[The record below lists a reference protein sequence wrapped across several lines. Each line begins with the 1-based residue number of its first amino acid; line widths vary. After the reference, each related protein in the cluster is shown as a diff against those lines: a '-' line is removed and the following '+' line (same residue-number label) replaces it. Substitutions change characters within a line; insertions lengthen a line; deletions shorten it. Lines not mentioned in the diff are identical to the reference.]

1 MNETADQPPAI
12 RRALVLTNPKARQVI
27 DRLDSALDLLRE
39 AGLELLIAQ
48 PGFGCHGEILNEHQS
63 RCDRVIV
70 AGGDGTLNAMIDEIV
85 QTGLPLGILPLGTAN
100 DLARTLGIPSDP
112 LEAARIIAAG
122 KTRAIDL
129 GQANN
134 KYFFNVASIGVSV
147 RISDALSG
155 ELKKRWGVLAYLWTA
170 IRVLNASRPF
180 RVQVKCGDEVWQGRS
195 LQITVGNGRFY
206 GGGMTVAEDAM
217 IDDGRLDLYSLELE
231 KTWRIFALARALRK
245 GTLAGKD
252 YVRTASGTEIQVTP
266 RRTKR
271 VNTDGDV
278 TTRTPVTF
286 RIAPAA
292 IRVFAPADP
301 QSNSN
306 DS

>member
-1 MNETADQPPAI
+1 MNEIEDKTPASG
-12 RRALVLTNPKARQVI
+12 RALVLTNPKARQVI

-39 AGLELLIAQ
+39 TGLELLIAQ
-48 PGFGCHGEILNEHQS
+48 PAHGRHGEHLHEHRHQ
-63 RCDRVIV
+63 CDRVIV

-122 KTRAIDL
+122 QTRAIDL
-129 GQANN
+129 GQAND
-134 KYFFNVASIGVSV
+134 KYFFNVASIGASV
-147 RISDALSG
+147 RISDELSG
-155 ELKKRWGVLAYLWTA
+155 EMKKRWGVLAYLWTA
-170 IRVLNASRPF
+170 IRVLRASRPF
-180 RVQVKCGDEVWQGRS
+180 RVRVHCGDEVWQARS

-217 IDDGRLDLYSLELE
+217 IDDGRLDLYSLELQ
-231 KTWRIFALARALRK
+231 KNWQIIGLARALRK
-245 GTLAGKD
+245 GTLAGKN
-252 YVRTASGTEIQVTP
+252 YVRTASGTEIRVVP

-278 TTRTPVTF
+278 TTKTPVTF
-286 RIAPAA
+286 RVAPAA
-292 IRVFAPADP
+292 VRVFAAVEPADGP
-301 QSNSN
+301 DNF
-306 DS
+306 